1 MERSFNKLRRE
12 APAYVASGGA
22 VRFAETQPWE
32 RGFADYF
39 EREVVPRL
47 VMLEQRRGRAEEA
60 TARRRVVSLALLSLG
75 GLVWWWFWREHAV
88 WAAVVGLV
96 VLVVFGAW
104 IGAPAEDYRRA
115 RKEILLPALAGFL
128 GELTYHPDG
137 PAVRTFWETGLFGT
151 GYDGSAEDSVSGRVA
166 GHAFHWCELSLTRK
180 TGKSTQVVFR
190 GWALSLDL
198 RGGRGAWA
206 LLEAGD
212 RRLAPGIVF
221 SSPWS
226 EGRVWTSPA
235 EQVPAR
241 ERELAAPSAVRA
253 SRWTGSSKRAWLREG
268 AAEPSAEVVEAIFAF
283 ERSISPARV
292 EAVRAGSRLFV
303 FVASRE
309 DAFEPAGVG
318 VSSLDVADVRD
329 LLRDL
334 WQVRELARRLA
345 GGVLG
350 VEDR

>member
-1 MERSFNKLRRE
+1 
-12 APAYVASGGA
+12 
-22 VRFAETQPWE
+22 
-32 RGFADYF
+32 
-39 EREVVPRL
+39 
-47 VMLEQRRGRAEEA
+47 
-60 TARRRVVSLALLSLG
+60 
-75 GLVWWWFWREHAV
+75 
-88 WAAVVGLV
+88 
-96 VLVVFGAW
+96 
-104 IGAPAEDYRRA
+104 
-115 RKEILLPALAGFL
+115 
-128 GELTYHPDG
+128 
-137 PAVRTFWETGLFGT
+137 
-151 GYDGSAEDSVSGRVA
+151 
-166 GHAFHWCELSLTRK
+166 
-180 TGKSTQVVFR
+180 
-190 GWALSLDL
+190 
-198 RGGRGAWA
+198 
-206 LLEAGD
+206 
-212 RRLAPGIVF
+212 
-221 SSPWS
+221 
-226 EGRVWTSPA
+226 
-235 EQVPAR
+235 VPAR
-241 ERELAAPSAVRA
+241 EHELAAPSAVRA